1 MKYKIGDFEVF
12 HLSAGTFALDG
23 GAMFGVVPKVLWN
36 RIIECDELN
45 RIPMG
50 TNVLVIKAGKEL
62 ILVDTGIG
70 NKWSDKLKKIYD
82 INPKNAFEGLDFGPE
97 DITKVVLTH
106 LHFDHA
112 GGTTVY
118 NQYMELVPAFPNAT
132 YYVQEEEWT
141 WATHPNERTKASYL
155 QENILPLKERIE
167 LLDGDTEI
175 AKGVRVVKTGGHT
188 AGHEIVVFESNG
200 EFGVFLGD
208 LVPMSHH
215 VPLPY
220 IMAYDNFPMDTL
232 EKKKE
237 LYIEFLKND
246 YTLFFEHDRI
256 PTAGKLLFIDGKYS
270 LEKIN
275 P

>member
-1 MKYKIGDFEVF
+1 MKYRIGNFEVY

-23 GAMFGVVPKVLWN
+23 GAMFGVVPKVLWSKL
-36 RIIECDELN
+36 IPSDELN

-50 TNVLVIKAGKEL
+50 TNVLVIKAGKDL

-97 DITKVVLTH
+97 DITKVILTH
-106 LHFDHA
+106 MHFDHA
-112 GGTTVY
+112 GGSTVY

-132 YYVQEEEWT
+132 YYVQEIEWK
-141 WATHPNERTKASYL
+141 WATRPNERTKASYL
-155 QENILPLKERIE
+155 QENILPIREQLE

-175 AKGVRVVKTGGHT
+175 VKGVRVVRTGGHT
-188 AGHEIVVFESNG
+188 AGHEIVVIESNG
-200 EFGVFLGD
+200 EYGAFLGD
-208 LVPMSHH
+208 LVPMSLH

-220 IMAYDNFPMDTL
+220 IMAYDNFPIDTL

-237 LYIEFLKND
+237 LYPEFIKND
-246 YTLFFEHDRI
+246 YLLFFEHDRE
-256 PTAGKLLFIDGKYS
+256 PVAGKLELQDGKYR
-270 LEKIN
+270 LV
-275 P
+275 

>member
-1 MKYKIGDFEVF
+1 MKYKIGDFEVY

-23 GAMFGVVPKVLWN
+23 GAMFGVVPKALWN

-50 TNVLVIKAGKEL
+50 TNVLVIKTEKEL

-97 DITKVVLTH
+97 DITKVILTH

-118 NQYMELVPAFPNAT
+118 NQYMELVPALPNAT
-132 YYVQEEEWT
+132 YYVQQEEWV
-141 WATHPNERTKASYL
+141 WAIHPNERTKPSYL
-155 QENILPLKERIE
+155 QENILPIKEKIE
-167 LLDGDTEI
+167 LLDGDFKI
-175 AKGVRVVKTGGHT
+175 VKGVRVVKTGGHT
-188 AGHEIVVFESNG
+188 AGHEIVIIESNG

-208 LVPMSHH
+208 LVPMSLH

-220 IMAYDNFPMDTL
+220 IMAYDNFPIETL

-237 LYIEFLKND
+237 LYVEFLKND
-246 YTLFFEHDRI
+246 YILFFEHDRI
-256 PTAGKLLFIDGKYS
+256 PIAGRLVFKDGKYS
-270 LEKIN
+270 LEKLN
-275 P
+275 Q